1 MKKRLLTVVTVC
13 TIAMASL
20 SGCSGVI
27 DLNGRSDELIA
38 EYAAG
43 VLMQYTYEN
52 LKPKPFNR
60 AEYYP
65 NGIPTADTI
74 TETVED
80 ETKEGDLTM
89 YNSAADYATMLG
101 ITCDMSYVG
110 YEICDTFPNGGVE
123 TFYSISATKGNKLVV
138 VHFNLTNN
146 SGGDIGIDTLQSAKE
161 YKLTVNGS
169 TKVNVQ
175 DTILPED
182 IQNMSEV
189 ISPGASADRVL
200 IFQVSQE
207 VASDVKSMM
216 LTVKDEAGSTISLNL
231 KEQQPQ

>member
-1 MKKRLLTVVTVC
+1 MKKRVLTVISIC
-13 TIAMASL
+13 AISAASL

-74 TETVED
+74 DDITEEESKDSNTN
-80 ETKEGDLTM
+80 M
-89 YNSAADYATMLG
+89 YNSVADYAAMLG
-101 ITCDMSYVG
+101 ITVDMNYVG
-110 YEICDTFPNGGVE
+110 YEICDVFPNAGEE
-123 TFYSISATKGNKLVV
+123 TFYSISATKGSKLVV
-138 VHFNLTNN
+138 VHFNLANN
-146 SGGDIGIDTLQSAKE
+146 TGADVNIDTLTNTKE

-169 TKVNVQ
+169 AKVNVQ

-182 IQNMSEV
+182 IQNMSEN
-189 ISPGASADRVL
+189 IAPGANVDRVL

-207 VASDVKSMM
+207 TASDVKSMM
-216 LTVKDEAGSTISLNL
+216 LTVKDDAGSTISLNL